1 MIHRPELFK
10 SRFKILLHFSITS
23 PPCTAP
29 VHKPDNN
36 RKEKGGMDPP
46 ACTKNQ
52 IPVAEKR
59 EDAGVTTMHGAQA
72 KTYSGLTLE
81 INLFLI

>member
-1 MIHRPELFK
+1 
-10 SRFKILLHFSITS
+10 
-23 PPCTAP
+23 
-29 VHKPDNN
+29 
-36 RKEKGGMDPP
+36 MDPP

-72 KTYSGLTLE
+72 KTYSGLTLDVVLKQKSPKSPQKAE
-81 INLFLI
+81 NGPICLKKAMGSSTR

>member
-1 MIHRPELFK
+1 
-10 SRFKILLHFSITS
+10 
-23 PPCTAP
+23 
-29 VHKPDNN
+29 
-36 RKEKGGMDPP
+36 MDPP

-72 KTYSGLTLE
+72 KTYSGLTLV
-81 INLFLI
+81 IKWYVVLPLAQLTCTAVNTKNITGVLFAFIIFASQPQRQQ

>member
-1 MIHRPELFK
+1 
-10 SRFKILLHFSITS
+10 
-23 PPCTAP
+23 
-29 VHKPDNN
+29 
-36 RKEKGGMDPP
+36 MDPP

-72 KTYSGLTLE
+72 KTYSGLTLGYVLCSVYFCAY
-81 INLFLI
+81 NATLHRH

>member
-1 MIHRPELFK
+1 
-10 SRFKILLHFSITS
+10 
-23 PPCTAP
+23 
-29 VHKPDNN
+29 
-36 RKEKGGMDPP
+36 MDLP

-81 INLFLI
+81 LYVYFYGFYTTTVV

>member
-1 MIHRPELFK
+1 
-10 SRFKILLHFSITS
+10 
-23 PPCTAP
+23 
-29 VHKPDNN
+29 
-36 RKEKGGMDPP
+36 MDPA

-72 KTYSGLTLE
+72 KTYSGLTLDVY
-81 INLFLI
+81 IYL